1 MVKKKIFV
9 LIFGIILIFSSCS
22 VEREGTIK
30 IAAKK
35 KRSGNHQLYY
45 PEVRGGEP
53 AVTDKI
59 NRDIFETAN
68 SSLDQW
74 EYKDNKEEMKFKSI
88 YSIKFNEEEI
98 LSIRFDQK
106 IVPKNSVRTYHE
118 ISSIT
123 VNKDSGYVYK
133 IGDFFI
139 DKSNYEKVISQFIK
153 EKIVSQ
159 NIDTIREFQG
169 IDMKQEFYIKKNSI
183 VVYYQPYVY
192 TTRSYG
198 PLVIEIPFT
207 YLFRIVKKE
216 YLDLFV
222 EGSIDRGLLEQCGM
236 FRLN

>member
-1 MVKKKIFV
+1 MVKKNSFA
-9 LIFGIILIFSSCS
+9 LILGIILFFSSCY
-22 VEREGTIK
+22 REEKDGIK
-30 IAAKK
+30 IVTVK
-35 KRSGNHQLYY
+35 KRSINHQIYY
-45 PEVRGGEP
+45 PELKGGEQ
-53 AVTDKI
+53 AVISKI

-68 SSLDQW
+68 LSLEQW

-106 IVPKNSVRTYHE
+106 IIPKNSTRTYHE
-118 ISSIT
+118 IKSIT
-123 VNKDSGYVYK
+123 INKDSGYIYK
-133 IGDFFI
+133 IGDFFV
-139 DKSNYEKVISQFIK
+139 DKSNYDKIISQFIK
-153 EKIVSQ
+153 DKIISQ

-169 IDMKQEFYIKKNSI
+169 IDMNQEFYIKKNSM

-198 PLVIEIPFT
+198 PLIIEIPFT
-207 YLFRIVKKE
+207 YLFRIIKKE